1 MAANEL
7 NYLNSYNKELIF
19 DMNLG
24 AFYVYDMNHPTFPKI
39 NDYLKVP
46 SYILSSQTVSV
57 LDNSGNIVVD
67 GSGNPVTTTELTTA
81 TRNTDLRKERFKYLV
96 TSGKNVSLAEYK
108 DYTFTDWVTVD
119 GVGANFT
126 SYLITGYNLAGD
138 MARKKQVIYLQVFC
152 KRTETTYTTVNSSV
166 VLANQ
171 SSCYVQ
177 SQWDWCEDAT
187 QGKWGTPF
195 QAYRLFLP
203 QPVAPVDGDAFDY
216 GNLVITTKNK
226 LRGRGD
232 ALSLYIYS
240 EAGKDMKLL
249 GWNTLTTINGEP

>member
-1 MAANEL
+1 MAVSEI
-7 NYLNSYNKELIF
+7 NYPNSFNRELIL
-19 DMNLG
+19 DLSLG
-24 AFYVYDMNHPTFPKI
+24 AWSVYEMDHPAFPMIHDYVYIPGYYSPSSDEYVYDSAGVQVTDGSGDP
-39 NDYLKVP
+39 V
-46 SYILSSQTVSV
+46 TVSV
-57 LDNSGNIVVD
+57 TYSANR
-67 GSGNPVTTTELTTA
+67 TTDDRLE
-81 TRNTDLRKERFKYLV
+81 NFKFLV
-96 TSGKNVSLAEYK
+96 TWGTAASLAEYR
-108 DYTFTDWVTVD
+108 DYTFMDWVSVD
-119 GVGANFT
+119 NVGLDFS
-126 SYLITGYNLAGD
+126 SYLVTGYNLAGD

-152 KRTETTYTTVNSSV
+152 KRTEENYTTVGGSV

-177 SQWDWCEDAT
+177 SQWNWCEDAT

-203 QPVAPVDGDAFDY
+203 QPTSPADGDTFDY
-216 GNLVITTKNK
+216 GPVVITTKNK

-240 EAGKDMKLL
+240 EAGKDLKLL